1 MIKDLVM
8 HFLRQGVYAK
18 SGDII
23 VLCAYLGQLI
33 KIRDALSKEVT
44 TVIDE
49 RDAVQL
55 IDHEEQSADDHD
67 STMMPGA
74 TAEKV
79 QVSQRV

>member
-8 HFLRQGVYAK
+8 HFLRQGIYLQ

-23 VLCAYLGQLI
+23 VLCAYLGQLV
-33 KIRDALSKEVT
+33 KIREALSKEVT

-55 IDHEEQSADDHD
+55 VDHD
-67 STMMPGA
+67 ENLAEDLLATQGG

-79 QVSQRV
+79 QVSTRV